1 MGKQWFETA
10 STSSGSRVVGRCGC
24 AHFAYVDHSFYHE
37 GPLDSNP
44 FEWSQMGMVLLCF
57 IVCLLEW
64 DSAVH
69 FCGFH

>member
-44 FEWSQMGMVLLCF
+44 FEWSQMGMVLLYASSNG
-57 IVCLLEW
+57 IVQSISVGST
-64 DSAVH
+64 D
-69 FCGFH
+69 